1 MIRERI
7 CKLILNVVR
16 QAYIHTSNIKPYLSI
31 IFLHWSKF
39 KSTIATRWIH
49 TKIFAP
55 LDKSTLRVFPLED
68 ILPLRFFTNWWI
80 HTKIFSLENM
90 SSLRFF
96 SLEDVSSSRFF
107 LGEITLQIPRVLPN
121 SQRFIRLILLSL
133 SHVCG
138 VATIVHPHMY
148 RVYLENIGKQGILVF
163 YQWKME
169 WELPPSILV
178 WGLVSNIC
186 NWTLN
191 WAINVQFLQ
200 FDPWFGQWTS
210 IFMQL
215 SPWFD
220 QINSQKL

>member
-1 MIRERI
+1 LKM
-7 CKLILNVVR
+7 
-16 QAYIHTSNIKPYLSI
+16 YL
-31 IFLHWSKF
+31 LQ
-39 KSTIATRWIH
+39 
-49 TKIFAP
+49 
-55 LDKSTLRVFPLED
+55 D
-68 ILPLRFFTNWWI
+68 
-80 HTKIFSLENM
+80 
-90 SSLRFF
+90 
-96 SLEDVSSSRFF
+96 FF
-107 LGEITLQIPRVLPN
+107 LVKLPYKYQEFLSN
-121 SQRFIRLILLSL
+121 SQRFIRVILLSL

-138 VATIVHPHMY
+138 VATIVHPYMY
-148 RVYLENIGKQGILVF
+148 RVYLANMDRQGILVF

-178 WGLVSNIC
+178 WRLVSNIC

-220 QINSQKL
+220 QINSKKL